1 MATATQPM
9 LTGSS
14 FGAAPITAVD
24 AQMMAQRARM
34 LLMPHDMIMPQPPP
48 TIIESMQPP
57 PPPPP
62 IVEEP
67 PPQEENESIAAEE
80 PPPELPALSQPVEE
94 PPRVV
99 PPPPPASFLAS
110 LPTDAAD
117 AVVLAARLADAER
130 QIAALQVCATRLFL
144 EFCVADALSLS
155 LSSGRAGHRQRACR
169 VLPCARGRQGRDHQ
183 RGAGADKGVA
193 EARGRGARDERE
205 GGGRLREQEQQQ
217 QQREG
222 RLLLKQAEEVEKQRT
237 SAKNGLATPTG
248 W

>member
-144 EFCVADALSLS
+144 EFCVADAHTLSRL
-155 LSSGRAGHRQRACR
+155 LCRSSWPSPTSVPSPSVRSRPPRTRSSTRRRRRQRSR
-169 VLPCARGRQGRDHQ
+169 VYDGKRL
-183 RGAGADKGVA
+183 VA
-193 EARGRGARDERE
+193 QCPAPG
-205 GGGRLREQEQQQ
+205 
-217 QQREG
+217 
-222 RLLLKQAEEVEKQRT
+222 
-237 SAKNGLATPTG
+237 SN